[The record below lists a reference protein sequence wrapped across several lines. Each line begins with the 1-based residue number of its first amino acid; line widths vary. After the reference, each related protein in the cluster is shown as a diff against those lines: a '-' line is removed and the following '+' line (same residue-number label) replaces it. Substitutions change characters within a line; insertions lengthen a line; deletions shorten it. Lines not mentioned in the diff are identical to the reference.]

1 MGIFGALTT
10 AVTGMRAQS
19 FALENISGNIANSQT
34 TAFKRTDTSFEDLI
48 AENIPSQQVSGSV
61 VASSRGSITVQGDI
75 QSASIG
81 TFMAINGGGFFVVE
95 KPTSISDGRPSFTGV
110 DLYTR
115 RGDFQLDQS
124 GYLVNGAG
132 YYLSGIPIDTTTG
145 NAVGSVPQL
154 LQFQNGFLPAVQTS
168 EIDYRVNLASY
179 PLTADHDTSVIGSE
193 LLNPA
198 NFIANPING
207 APANAKILGSGA
219 ALLQDAAAVYS
230 GTADLS
236 TLNASAGTLSIN
248 GVAITINAGDNAAA
262 VVADI
267 NGAVG
272 TGVTASLVSNK
283 LVLTSTDAKTKI
295 TIDNTST
302 LGTLTELGM
311 AVGTTNPTNL
321 LTQGAAGSTQTMTIK
336 IGASATLTLNFGV
349 GQIETIGDMN
359 TALAGLVGGT
369 AAVDPLT
376 GNLTVTASTSAPA
389 DIITIGGNVTAR
401 NFGVRTLT
409 GIPSSGSVVANDV
422 TSFLNESVG
431 GGAVTVYDISG
442 SAVNVQMRWAKV
454 DSASLGAGHTDTWN
468 LFYQSN
474 SAATGSTPAW
484 TNAGVDYQFDA
495 AGNMNPP
502 IINTTLSN
510 VTIDGISLGDIKLVH
525 GTGGVTQY
533 ADPNGSAQVNT
544 LQQNGFAAG
553 QLQSV
558 TVSDNGRVVGTYSN
572 GRTLD
577 LAEIT
582 LANFSG
588 ANNLKSLDGGAFE
601 ATSASG
607 PAIYNAPG
615 KIVGSS
621 LEGSN
626 TDIADEFT
634 KLIVTQ
640 QAYSANTRVVTTS
653 NTMIQDLLNMLR

>member
-48 AENIPSQQVSGSV
+48 AENIPSQQVAGSV
-61 VASSRGSITVQGDI
+61 VAMSRGSITVQGDI

-81 TFMAINGGGFFVVE
+81 TFMAINGAGFFVIQ
-95 KPTSISDGRPSFTGV
+95 KPSSFVDGRPTFTGV

-115 RGDFQLDQS
+115 RGDFQLDQN

-132 YYLSGIPIDTTTG
+132 YFLSGIPIDTTTG
-145 NAVGSVPQL
+145 NPIGSVPQL
-154 LQFQNGFLPAVQTS
+154 LQFQNGFLPAVQTT

-179 PLTADHDTSVIGSE
+179 PLTADHDTTIPGSE
-193 LLNPA
+193 LLNPS

-207 APANAKILGSGA
+207 APSNAKIIGSGG
-219 ALLQDAAAVYS
+219 ALLSDAAAVVT
-230 GTADLS
+230 GTVDLS
-236 TLNASAGTLSIN
+236 SLNATAGTLTIN
-248 GVAITINAGDNAAA
+248 GVDVTINAGDDATA
-262 VVADI
+262 VTNDI
-267 NGAVG
+267 NGTVG
-272 TGVTASLVSNK
+272 VNCTASIVGNK
-283 LVLTSTDAKTKI
+283 LVLTGPDAKTAI
-295 TIDNTST
+295 SVDNTSD
-302 LGTLTELGM
+302 LAVLNELGF

-321 LTQGAAGSTQTMTIK
+321 LTQGAVGAGQTMTIQ
-336 IGASATLTLNFGV
+336 IGGNAMLTLNFDV
-349 GQIETIGDMN
+349 GQIETMGDLN

-369 AAVDPLT
+369 ASVDPSN
-376 GNLTVTASTSAPA
+376 GNLTVTASTSGPT
-389 DIITIGGNVTAR
+389 DIITIGGTATAL
-401 NFGVRTLT
+401 NFGVHTLT
-409 GIPSSGSVVANDV
+409 GIPSNGSVVASDV

-431 GGAVTVYDISG
+431 GGAVTAYDVSG
-442 SAVNVQMRWAKV
+442 SSVNVQLRWAKV
-454 DSASLGAGHTDTWN
+454 DSSSLGAGHTDKWN
-468 LFYQSN
+468 LFYQTS
-474 SAATGSTPAW
+474 STATGSTPAW
-484 TNAGVDYQFDA
+484 KNAGVDYTFA
-495 AGNMNPP
+495 ADGSMNPP
-502 IINTTLSN
+502 ITNITLSG
-510 VTIDGISLGDIKLVH
+510 VVVDGVNLGDIKLVH

-533 ADPNGSAQVNT
+533 ADPNGVAQVNT

-558 TVSDNGRVVGTYSN
+558 TVSDNGRIVGTYSN

-588 ANNLKSLDGGAFE
+588 ANNLKALDGGAFE
-601 ATSASG
+601 ATADSG

-634 KLIVTQ
+634 KLIITQ